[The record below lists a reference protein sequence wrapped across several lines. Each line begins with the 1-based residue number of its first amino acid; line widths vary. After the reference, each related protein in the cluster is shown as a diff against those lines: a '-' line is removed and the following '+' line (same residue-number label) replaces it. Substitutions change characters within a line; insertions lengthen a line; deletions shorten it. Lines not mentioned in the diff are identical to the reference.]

1 MGCSGA
7 RGNRR
12 PGRQGAKEGRGKGR
26 GIAATERGRRAEER
40 EVAAACEWSTWA
52 GACGGSWLRRKH
64 SQRGAGPLVP
74 LPSLCERPLL
84 HQPPPNPSPRPLHHT
99 GGGRAQLGQGGGGG
113 LGEQWDT
120 PPRSSRRPRGQ
131 PRAGRRWGVTGGEEL
146 NRWHGCHQCAHCG
159 GSGGISGGSGGGGG
173 GGQRSIPPPP
183 SAFRNHPLPHFPLP
197 SPPPPPPP
205 PPPPTTS
212 APPPP
217 PPRSAWRWA
226 AQSPSADYRTHR
238 EERVREDGGRAGAE
252 GIAATPWVPPRPSWR
267 GAARPATL
275 PGARLQGQPL
285 HCQQRA
291 EELRP
296 PTAGDAR
303 VASVRCRQRASSGDG
318 RGWAEG
324 RGRQPAGPDC

>member
-1 MGCSGA
+1 MSVGVRGGGRGMGCSGA

-84 HQPPPNPSPRPLHHT
+84 HQHPPNPSPRPLHHT

-183 SAFRNHPLPHFPLP
+183 LPFATTLSPTSLSRPPPLLPHRHRR
-197 SPPPPPPP
+197 PPPQ
-205 PPPPTTS
+205 
-212 APPPP
+212 P
-217 PPRSAWRWA
+217 PPRLPLAPRG
-226 AQSPSADYRTHR
+226 
-238 EERVREDGGRAGAE
+238 GGRRS
-252 GIAATPWVPPRPSWR
+252 PRRPTTVR
-267 GAARPATL
+267 TAR
-275 PGARLQGQPL
+275 
-285 HCQQRA
+285 
-291 EELRP
+291 
-296 PTAGDAR
+296 
-303 VASVRCRQRASSGDG
+303 SGCG
-318 RGWAEG
+318 KTGGE
-324 RGRQPAGPDC
+324 RGRRG